1 LNGRWANRLKLESQ
15 QAVFAA
21 LQTSRLLTDEQLRLL
36 PEFADDASDCTQIL
50 GDLTLRRWLTPWQA
64 QELRAGR
71 SNFHLGK
78 YTLIALVGRGKNGVV
93 YQARHAETQ
102 HVVAIKVMAAEIAS
116 NERKLAR
123 FLREIRLVSALQ
135 SPHVVLA
142 LDAGCL
148 GDCYFLVTEFLRG
161 RNLLQ
166 WMQREPSL
174 PIAWACECVRQA
186 AVGLQHVHE
195 RGLLHRDLKPANV
208 MVTADSV
215 DTMPQVRILDLGLG
229 RFVTGFD
236 EQGDLTV
243 DGRTLGTL
251 AYMAPEQIKSGR
263 DADVRSDIYAL
274 GCTLFQ
280 SLGRRLPFEGL
291 NIEDTIIA
299 KFANEPPRLEAFR
312 ADVPLAI
319 ADLVARMM
327 RREPN
332 ERPQRAED
340 VAQALRPFS
349 VASGSQPK
357 ESAEGA
363 EIVPDFFEFVQTM
376 QKAPLDCCRPRQGV
390 SWTQRSASWLR
401 RSWNSLSLVP
411 LRSRRKRQRRG
422 KLPFRMET
430 DDPNLSI
437 P

>member
-1 LNGRWANRLKLESQ
+1 
-15 QAVFAA
+15 
-21 LQTSRLLTDEQLRLL
+21 
-36 PEFADDASDCTQIL
+36 
-50 GDLTLRRWLTPWQA
+50 
-64 QELRAGR
+64 
-71 SNFHLGK
+71 LGK

-102 HVVAIKVMAAEIAS
+102 HVVAIKVMAAEITS

-142 LDAGCL
+142 LDAGCF
-148 GDCYFLVTEFLRG
+148 GDCYFLVTEFIRG

-166 WMQREPSL
+166 WMQRESSL
-174 PIAWACECVRQA
+174 PVAWACECVRQA

-195 RGLLHRDLKPANV
+195 RGLLHRDLKPANL

-215 DTMPQVRILDLGLG
+215 QTMPHVRILDLGLG
-229 RFVTGFD
+229 RFVTGVD

-263 DADVRSDIYAL
+263 DADARSDIYAL

-291 NIEDTIIA
+291 STEDTIVT
-299 KFANEPPRLEAFR
+299 KFAAEPPGLDAFR
-312 ADVPLAI
+312 ADAPPAI
-319 ADLVARMM
+319 TDLVARMM

-332 ERPQRAED
+332 ERPQRAQD
-340 VAQALRPFS
+340 VADALRPFS
-349 VASGSQPK
+349 VVCPSQASGSP
-357 ESAEGA
+357 EVPG
-363 EIVPDFFEFVQTM
+363 IVPDFFEFVQTM
-376 QKAPLDCCRPRQGV
+376 HEAPLDCWRRRQGV

-401 RSWNSLSLVP
+401 RSWNNLNLGP

-422 KLPFRMET
+422 VLPFGMET
-430 DDPNLSI
+430 DDPDLST